1 MNQASYPA
9 TARMTRL
16 HSHPVMLAL
25 LVAGGVGLYSFRAVD
40 QAASDPELAKGGP
53 DSAGGLR
60 GGLAEVPVARAT
72 FPEPAFAAAP
82 IRIAALA
89 EPALAALP
97 APVRR
102 AQTHPDA
109 EAGDPAPALVA
120 APVSAPVSG
129 APAGEVHGLAA
140 ISQPAPQPVPQPV
153 IAPAPAAPV
162 AGARVGGFVG
172 MTGLTPGDVAG
183 PAGTGA
189 GTGGDTGIVFV
200 ANPVVQQVPVVADE
214 QVEDIAPLAR
224 AEPPAPRAAPLR
236 TVTRAAPAVATPRP
250 RQAERFVAAAAGPAG
265 DSGQPAQAASAGLD
279 LTMAAT
285 LGGKVVGDLPL
296 RVGADDTVSV
306 RLADLLAL
314 LESRMDRGTFD
325 RLMAASSAGQY
336 VPLDT
341 LRGHGIDLHY
351 DAARG
356 RMALLAD

>member
-102 AQTHPDA
+102 AQAHPDA

-140 ISQPAPQPVPQPV
+140 ISQPAPQPV
-153 IAPAPAAPV
+153 IAPAPAAPATPV

-183 PAGTGA
+183 LAGTGA

-224 AEPPAPRAAPLR
+224 AEPPAPRAVTRPALR
-236 TVTRAAPAVATPRP
+236 TVTRAAPAVAAPRP
-250 RQAERFVAAAAGPAG
+250 RPAERFTGPAG

-325 RLMAASSAGQY
+325 RLMAASSADQY